1 MKLPKLNLKLPELKI
16 KLPELPKLT
25 KTQKLLSIAITVF
38 LLLDITAGIILLAN
52 KDKSAV
58 RLVCGSENTS
68 RLFSLDS
75 AASKGTIK
83 EDGYANFK
91 FTKAQKEYFYK
102 TYRENGTVA
111 LTVCL
116 QLMPTKKQK
125 EQLEL
130 SDGTE
135 PVFRYG
141 FLGEEDFTIEGK
153 FLRKKYPDTRRIQIQ
168 GDERKAPELFDISFA
183 VQKNE
188 NIEKYIPKGFFIYST
203 VRCRI
208 IAACVVPAEIGYDL
222 TSEIP
227 FYGFACNGGIV
238 NFESRGFDFSGSSM
252 VFPVQSNAKQTMP
265 EYRVLLSQNP
275 ENKTTREHS
284 VRVQMNVGGEKLY
297 INNVTAAREIIIPA
311 AALNTPFSR
320 TEIVENAEC
329 VDSLIMRGTNAVA
342 TLRGSDDTAGVGGG
356 AAQSATSAQGAAT
369 TLSATA
375 TLNPEP
381 DFAYE
386 ILEPIRTD
394 PGLILNYKTSQW
406 RTADYEIYEW
416 DRFPQILFFDTRNYE
431 VQDKLFRRLAF
442 FVEKQGYKGRLLTNE
457 ELGDMHGY
465 NAHDYSAQSMANF
478 FNKATELNFK
488 LNEEEL
494 LLKRILIHNG
504 LLEDDGFY
512 VKANEGGLVSIS
524 RETPA
529 WSRTNLLAH
538 EGWHTIFFRDAEF
551 RNFVS
556 AVYYTF
562 DQTSRDFLI
571 DYFKS
576 QPSLGYDVNDEYLMH
591 NEFMAYIMQQ
601 RLSEVANYFVHL
613 ANRGTVIKF
622 TPDLAAYIRKT
633 EGRGFEDA
641 ANALNDFVF
650 DKYGIV
656 CGNIALVNR

>member
-1 MKLPKLNLKLPELKI
+1 MKFPKLNLKLPKLNI
-16 KLPELPKLT
+16 KLPELT
-25 KTQKLLSIAITVF
+25 KTQKLLSLAITLF
-38 LLLDITAGIILLAN
+38 LLLDIVAGIILLAN
-52 KDKSAV
+52 KNKSAV
-58 RLVCGSENTS
+58 RLVNSNGQMS
-68 RLFSLDS
+68 RLYALDS
-75 AASKGTIK
+75 AAAKGSIK
-83 EDGYANFK
+83 ADGYANFK
-91 FTKAQKEYFYK
+91 FTKEQKKIFYR
-102 TYRENGTVA
+102 TYNENGNAA
-111 LTVCL
+111 LTVRL
-116 QLMPTKKQK
+116 QILPTKKQK
-125 EQLEL
+125 EILA
-130 SDGTE
+130 SDE
-135 PVFRYG
+135 EALFRYG
-141 FLGEEDFTIEGK
+141 FLGNEDFTIEGK
-153 FLRKKYPDTRRIQIQ
+153 FLKKKYPDTRRIQIQ
-168 GDERKAPELFDISFA
+168 GDEKSAPEIFDLSFA
-183 VQKNE
+183 LQKND
-188 NIEKYIPKGFFIYST
+188 NIEKHLPEGFFIYST
-203 VRCRI
+203 VRCKI
-208 IAACVVPAEIGYDL
+208 LAACLVPAEIGFDL
-222 TSEIP
+222 SKEIP
-227 FYGFACNGGIV
+227 FYGFACNGGFV
-238 NFESRGFDFSGSSM
+238 NFEAKSFDFSGSSM
-252 VFPVQSNAKQTMP
+252 VFPVQSNLKQSMP
-265 EYRVLLSQNP
+265 EYRILLS
-275 ENKTTREHS
+275 ENEEYKTTREHS

-297 INNVTAAREIIIPA
+297 VNNVKAAREVIIPT

-320 TEIVENAEC
+320 TEFAENSEC
-329 VDSLIMRGTNAVA
+329 VDSLIMRGTK
-342 TLRGSDDTAGVGGG
+342 
-356 AAQSATSAQGAAT
+356 AAASAIDGEISLDG
-369 TLSATA
+369 LSS
-375 TLNPEP
+375 LG
-381 DFAYE
+381 YE
-386 ILEPIRTD
+386 VLEPIRTD

-431 VQDKLFRRLAF
+431 VQDRLFRCLAF

-478 FNKATELNFK
+478 FNKAAEINFQ

-494 LLKRILIHNG
+494 LLKRILIYNG

-524 RETPA
+524 RETPG

-562 DQTSRDFLI
+562 DPDSRAFLI

-613 ANRGTVIKF
+613 ANRGTVINY
-622 TPDLAAYIRKT
+622 TPKLAAYVRKT
-633 EGRGFEDA
+633 EGQGFEDA
-641 ANALNDFVF
+641 AYALNDFVY